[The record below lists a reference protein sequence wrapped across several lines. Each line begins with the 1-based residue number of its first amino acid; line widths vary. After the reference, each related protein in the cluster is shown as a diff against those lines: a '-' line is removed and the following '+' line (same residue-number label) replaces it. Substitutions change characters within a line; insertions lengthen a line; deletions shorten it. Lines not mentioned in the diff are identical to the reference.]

1 MPWSCE
7 DNTKKHPDMS
17 KDLGSVI
24 LHQDNE
30 LAHTAHTAASTYYLE
45 IDLLGFYVLDHLPYS
60 PDLAPMDFAIF
71 PLINSHLKGE
81 KFVSRIDS
89 SSYSSVFN
97 SWLKKC
103 EKCIQCGGDYIQK

>member
-30 LAHTAHTAASTYYLE
+30 LAHTAHTAAST
-45 IDLLGFYVLDHLPYS
+45 
-60 PDLAPMDFAIF
+60 
-71 PLINSHLKGE
+71 
-81 KFVSRIDS
+81 
-89 SSYSSVFN
+89 
-97 SWLKKC
+97 
-103 EKCIQCGGDYIQK
+103 